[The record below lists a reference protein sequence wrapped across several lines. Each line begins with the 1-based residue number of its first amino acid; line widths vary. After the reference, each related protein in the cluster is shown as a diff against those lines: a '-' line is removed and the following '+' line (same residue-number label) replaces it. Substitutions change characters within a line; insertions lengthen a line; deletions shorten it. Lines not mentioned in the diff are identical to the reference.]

1 MSRPRR
7 ILAADC
13 ETDPFLH
20 QRVPEPFIWGVYDGS
35 AFRTFDSTEE
45 FAAWA
50 SQQHATIY
58 FHNGGKFD
66 AMFLLVSILR
76 LTQSKKPVRAQIIG
90 SRVVKIKLGKA
101 ELIDSY
107 AAIPEALSMFGKGD
121 IDYAKMEKA
130 VRHLH
135 MPEIIV
141 YLKQD
146 CVSLYDL
153 ITEYR
158 SIAGKQLTI
167 ASNALKFSK
176 RLGIDPGKTNASFD
190 ESFRPFYFGG
200 RTECFRP
207 GTHKGIH
214 IFDIRSAYPTAMCE
228 YHPSGSEFVHLEEYQ
243 FHALPRHE
251 QQKCFIRL
259 RCERPNGAYPLRT
272 KTGLDF
278 PTEGGEF
285 NVTGWEYIAA
295 QDLRL
300 TKGEKILDVIRLS
313 SEISFTEYVE
323 HWYNYKASHN
333 KKTHPIQY
341 NIGKRMMNALYGKL
355 AQNPARYYDYY
366 YVPGGTPIDF
376 ENGWEQA
383 AEYNDIEVHRREA
396 LWKYKK
402 EFGDEWRGRPLYNN
416 VATGASITGL
426 TRSYL
431 LRAMYRVGKSHI
443 IYCDTDSLIMD
454 NSSDLKILPQ
464 SDKLG
469 DWEKEAENC
478 PIGHFAGKKL
488 YGIELPNTE
497 KCTCNNPLKKDCKK
511 HKIATK
517 GGKLSFADIGRI
529 IKGEKVTWE
538 NPAPSFSI
546 AGQASFVVRSIR
558 STAKRALERNQNPT

>member
-7 ILAADC
+7 IIAADC

-20 QRVPEPFIWGVYDGS
+20 KRTPEPFIWGAYDGS
-35 AFRTFDSTEE
+35 AFRTFDSTLD
-45 FAAWA
+45 FVAWA
-50 SQQHATIY
+50 SEQHATIY

-66 AMFLLVSILR
+66 AIFLLVSVLK
-76 LTQSKKPVRAQIIG
+76 LAKAKKPVRAQIIG
-90 SRVVKIKLGKA
+90 SRIVKIKLGKA

-153 ITEYR
+153 ITGYR
-158 SIAGKQLTI
+158 EIAGKQLTI

-176 RLGIDPGKTNASFD
+176 KLGIDPGKTNASFD
-190 ESFRPFYFGG
+190 ESFRPYYFGG

-228 YHPSGSEFVHLEEYQ
+228 YHPKGSEFLHLTEKQ
-243 FHALPRHE
+243 FRNLPRDQ

-259 RCERPNGAYPLRT
+259 AAETTHGAFPMRT
-272 KTGLDF
+272 KTALEF
-278 PTEGGEF
+278 PTLHNDF
-285 NVTGWEYIAA
+285 CITGWEYIAA
-295 QDLRL
+295 QDLGLIVR
-300 TKGEKILDVIRLS
+300 EKIHDVIQLTE
-313 SEISFTEYVE
+313 EITFTPYVE
-323 HWYNYKASHN
+323 HWYEYKARHD
-333 KKTHPIQY
+333 KKTQPIEY

-376 ENGWEQA
+376 ENGWELA

-402 EFGDEWRGRPLYNN
+402 EFGDNWRGRPLYNN

-426 TRSYL
+426 ARSYL
-431 LRAMYRVGKSHI
+431 LRAIHRLGPEHI
-443 IYCDTDSLIMD
+443 IYCDTDSLIVD
-454 NSSDLKILPQ
+454 NSSNGNALPQ
-464 SDKLG
+464 SEKLG

-478 PIGHFAGKKL
+478 PVGHFAGKKL
-488 YGIELPNTE
+488 YGIELPNSE
-497 KCTCNNPLKKDCKK
+497 KCKCGNPLKKECKK

-517 GGKLSFADIGRI
+517 GGKLSFNDIERI
-529 IKGEKVTWE
+529 IKGEKVTWS

-546 AGQASFVVRSIR
+546 AGEANFIVRSIR
-558 STAKRALERNQNPT
+558 STASKALEHNLNPT